1 MQTEFAKPHP
11 LWVIPFFHHPPFTA
25 GPLHSPSLEQL
36 QHWVK
41 LFAASGVKVVFNGHE
56 HNLQVSEANDRT
68 SGICFIVSGAGGE
81 LRTGNVRANMKRAG
95 IRAWADENHFLVVEI
110 EGKTMK
116 VTPLS
121 FGPMKIVDG
130 EGHPVT
136 LPITITQP

>member
-25 GPLHSPSLEQL
+25 GPLHSASLEQL
-36 QHWVK
+36 QHWVN

-56 HNLQVSEANDRT
+56 HNFQVSEANDRT

-81 LRTGNVRANMKRAG
+81 LRTGNPKSNMKRAG
-95 IRAWADENHFLVVEI
+95 IRAWAAENHFLVVEI
-110 EGKTMK
+110 EGKTMR

-121 FGPMKIVDG
+121 FEPMKSSMAMAG
-130 EGHPVT
+130 P
-136 LPITITQP
+136 